1 MRPHLLFLC
10 LLLGTGGALSQALVP
25 RPAPAVLESLLA
37 CLNGSAP
44 VHCLEG
50 ADSPRYAAATLLLES
65 ARPLEL
71 KRRLVDALGAQRD
84 SRAVLPLSRLLDGD
98 LGGSDVAA
106 LRPAAIQALARTA
119 RPEAA
124 PALLRAWERSTGDER
139 QVLVQALAR
148 LPDPEAALPPLL
160 DLLDRNPDPALRG
173 LAAEALRPLQDPRV
187 LERWPGLLQ
196 DRTPAVRRAALQ
208 ALRER
213 GDRRHAAAVAA
224 LAARE
229 LDAVDGGADPSLA
242 AQALDTLRALEPRG
256 ETALFRRAAEPR
268 PVPRDPARA
277 EALRALRVAGLRGLG
292 ASADP
297 AAVRALV
304 DLRAFHDADA
314 AVRTEGIRALVALG
328 DVRMLSL
335 YTGLL
340 RDREPAVRLA
350 MAEALGELRAA
361 QAVWVLRRVLDE
373 ETDATV
379 RAAAARA
386 LERLPAPGP

>member
-1 MRPHLLFLC
+1 MRPHLTFC
-10 LLLGTGGALSQALVP
+10 FALLGAGWALAQTLVP
-25 RPAPAVLESLLA
+25 RPAPAVVDSLVG

-44 VHCLEG
+44 VHCLDG
-50 ADSPRYAAATLLLES
+50 ADSPRYGAAALLLD
-65 ARPLEL
+65 AAHPLEL

-84 SRAVLPLSRLLDGD
+84 SRAVLSLSRLLDGE
-98 LGGSDVAA
+98 LGGSDAA
-106 LRPAAIQALARTA
+106 RLRADAIQALARTG

-124 PALLRAWERSTGDER
+124 PALLRAWERSAGDER
-139 QVLVQALAR
+139 QQLVQALAR

-187 LERWPGLLQ
+187 VERWPGLLQ
-196 DRTPAVRRAALQ
+196 DRTPAVRLSALR

-213 GDRRHAAAVAA
+213 ADRRHAAPVAT

-229 LDAVDGGADPSLA
+229 IDAVDDGADPA
-242 AQALDTLRALEPRG
+242 VAIAALDTLRVLQPRG

-268 PVPRDPARA
+268 APARDA
-277 EALRALRVAGLRGLG
+277 VRARALMALRLAGLRGLG

-297 AAVRALV
+297 VAVRALV
-304 DLRAFHDADA
+304 DLRVFHDADA
-314 AVRTEGIRALVALG
+314 AVRAEGIRALAALG

-340 RDREPAVRLA
+340 RDRDPAVRLA
-350 MAEALGELRAA
+350 MADALGELRAA

-373 ETDATV
+373 DGDATV

-386 LERLPAPGP
+386 LERLPAPPP